1 MADIVIRPSVPEDA
15 AAVERLRVA
24 GWQTA
29 YRGILPDDYLD
40 SLPVDVGRQRRHM
53 AALQAGITDSVAT
66 DGGAIVGWA
75 SCGPGRDPDRPGP
88 RHGEIMACYVHP
100 GTWRRG
106 VGRLLMVH
114 AIEMLTAAGRDDI
127 TLWVL
132 EDNDQAR
139 RFYEALG
146 FKPDG
151 TRKIRDYGAPV
162 ATVRYRRPA
171 AGQP

>member
-1 MADIVIRPSVPEDA
+1 
-15 AAVERLRVA
+15 
-24 GWQTA
+24 
-29 YRGILPDDYLD
+29 
-40 SLPVDVGRQRRHM
+40 
-53 AALQAGITDSVAT
+53 
-66 DGGAIVGWA
+66 
-75 SCGPGRDPDRPGP
+75 
-88 RHGEIMACYVHP
+88 
-100 GTWRRG
+100 
-106 VGRLLMVH
+106 MVH
-114 AIEMLTAAGRDDI
+114 AIEVLTAAGRDDI

-171 AGQP
+171 AGQR